1 MAGAKESPRQQMI
14 NLMYLVLTALLA
26 LQVSSSIIDKFLYIK
41 KSLDVTANET
51 KQANDRALQFFQKDT
66 VGVNL
71 KEHENKVQAI
81 KRVQE
86 LTNKRI
92 ELIASLEDLIITQAA
107 KGKDPE
113 TGGPKEPGGGETK
126 IEELFVYKSEG
137 SAGDKKGYVL
147 KRELNTFAAEVAKE
161 VKTFRKDLNE
171 AAEFPPLCLDN
182 KDRKDFQVKKGME
195 LELNKNFSESAFQAT
210 PVAAALAV
218 LSHLKTEVRRYEA
231 KAISTIAQKEI
242 PPAPD
247 KYTAVVALE
256 SAVIASGQKLK
267 GKVFLVASSSKAN
280 MKPKYELSV
289 PVTDEGGFGVIEFTP
304 GGATGKI
311 TGKIVADV
319 GKGPQDFP
327 IEPIDYEVRKPSV
340 RLISGTTRYAV
351 YKGCKHS
358 FDAISELNPF
368 NPNIT
373 VSNVN
378 RLRGNKPTEV
388 VFVPTGKVGEKVNV
402 TITAPGLAQPY
413 KDEMDI
419 LPVPPPD
426 FFVVQGAKRT
436 NINDKPVVA
445 PGQQFK
451 VELTPNEQFLRA
463 MGASEA
469 NYSAVQ
475 VRSIRLLKS
484 DGTPMTGSMGELAG
498 KSRPGMTF
506 EIDAVTTRNGSG
518 GPEPIIKSFYVPV
531 R

>member
-1 MAGAKESPRQQMI
+1 MAGAKETPRQQMI

-41 KSLDVTANET
+41 KSLDLTASET
-51 KQANDRALQFFQKDT
+51 REASNRAFQFFQKDT
-66 VGVNL
+66 VGVNP
-71 KEHENKVQAI
+71 KEHEAKIQAI

-92 ELIASLEDLIITQAA
+92 ELITSMENLIITEAA

-126 IEELFVYKSEG
+126 IEEIFVYKSEA
-137 SAGDKKGYVL
+137 SAGNKKGYLL
-147 KRELNTFAAEVAKE
+147 KRELNSFANEIAKE
-161 VKTFRKDLNE
+161 VKNFRKDLSDN
-171 AAEFPPLCLDN
+171 EFPPLCLDN
-182 KDRKDFQVKKGME
+182 KDRKDFQVKRGME
-195 LELNKNFSESAFQAT
+195 FELNKNFSEAAFQAT

-231 KAISTIAQKEI
+231 KAISSIAQKEI

-280 MKPKYELSV
+280 MKPKYELNV
-289 PVTDEGGFGVIEFTP
+289 PVTDEGGYGVIEFTP
-304 GGATGKI
+304 SGSTGKI

-358 FDAISELNPF
+358 FDVISELNPF
-368 NPNIT
+368 NPNIS

-378 RLRGNKPTEV
+378 RLRGSKPTEV
-388 VFVPTGKVGEKVNV
+388 VFVPTGKVGEKVNITV
-402 TITAPGLAQPY
+402 TAQGLSQPY

-426 FFVVQGAKRT
+426 FFVVQGAKRI
-436 NINDKPVVA
+436 NINEKPIVS

-451 VELTPNEQFLRA
+451 IELKPNEQFLRA
-463 MGASEA
+463 MGATEA
-469 NYSAVQ
+469 NYSPVQ

-484 DGTPMTGSMGELAG
+484 DGTPMSGSMAELAS

-506 EIDAVTTRNGSG
+506 EVDAVTTRNGSG

>member
-1 MAGAKESPRQQMI
+1 MAGAKETPRQQMI

-51 KQANDRALQFFQKDT
+51 KQANDRAFSFYQKDT

-71 KEHENKVQAI
+71 KEHETKIQAI
-81 KRVQE
+81 KRIQE
-86 LTNKRI
+86 ITNKKI
-92 ELIASLEDLIITQAA
+92 ELIGSLENLIITEAA

-147 KRELNTFAAEVAKE
+147 KRELNSFATEIAKE
-161 VKTFRKDLNE
+161 VKNFRKDVNE
-171 AAEFPPLCLDN
+171 AVEFPPLCLDN

-195 LELNKNFSESAFQAT
+195 LELNKNFSEAAFQAT

-231 KAISTIAQKEI
+231 KAIASIAQKEI

-304 GGATGKI
+304 SGNGKI
-311 TGKIVADV
+311 TGKVVADV

-327 IEPIDYEVRKPSV
+327 
-340 RLISGTTRYAV
+340 
-351 YKGCKHS
+351 
-358 FDAISELNPF
+358 
-368 NPNIT
+368 
-373 VSNVN
+373 
-378 RLRGNKPTEV
+378 
-388 VFVPTGKVGEKVNV
+388 
-402 TITAPGLAQPY
+402 
-413 KDEMDI
+413 
-419 LPVPPPD
+419 
-426 FFVVQGAKRT
+426 
-436 NINDKPVVA
+436 
-445 PGQQFK
+445 
-451 VELTPNEQFLRA
+451 
-463 MGASEA
+463 
-469 NYSAVQ
+469 
-475 VRSIRLLKS
+475 
-484 DGTPMTGSMGELAG
+484 
-498 KSRPGMTF
+498 
-506 EIDAVTTRNGSG
+506 
-518 GPEPIIKSFYVPV
+518 
-531 R
+531 

>member
-1 MAGAKESPRQQMI
+1 MAGAKETPRQQMI

-51 KQANDRALQFFQKDT
+51 KQANDRALKFFEKDT

-71 KEHENKVQAI
+71 KEHESKVQSI
-81 KRVQE
+81 RRVQE
-86 LTNKRI
+86 LANKRI
-92 ELIASLEDLIITQAA
+92 ELLVSMENLIIDEAA

-126 IEELFVYKSEG
+126 IEELFVYKTEG
-137 SAGDKKGYVL
+137 ATDKKGYVL
-147 KRELNTFAAEVAKE
+147 KRELNSFAAEVAKE
-161 VKTFRKDLNE
+161 VKAFRKDLNE

-195 LELNKNFSESAFQAT
+195 LEINKNFSEAAFQAT

-218 LSHLKTEVRRYEA
+218 ISHLKTEVRRYEA
-231 KAISTIAQKEI
+231 KAISAIAQKEI
-242 PPAPD
+242 PPTPD

-289 PVTDEGGFGVIEFTP
+289 PVIDEGGMGVIEFTP
-304 GGATGKI
+304 SGNGKI
-311 TGKIVADV
+311 TGKVVADV

-327 IEPIDYEVRKPSV
+327 IDPIDYEIRKPSV
-340 RLISGTTRYAV
+340 RLVSGTTRYAV
-351 YKGCKHS
+351 YKGCKHT
-358 FDAISELNPF
+358 FDVISELNPF

-373 VSNVN
+373 ISNAN
-378 RLRGNKPTEV
+378 RLRGSKPTELS
-388 VFVPTGKVGEKVNV
+388 FVPTGKVGEKVNISV
-402 TITAPGLAQPY
+402 SAQGLSQPY

-419 LPVPPPD
+419 LPVPPPN
-426 FFVVQGAKRT
+426 FLVVQGTTKRI
-436 NINDKPVVA
+436 NINNKPVVA
-445 PGQQFK
+445 PGQLFK
-451 VELTPNEQFLRA
+451 IEIQPDEQFLRA
-463 MGASEA
+463 MGATEA
-469 NYSAVQ
+469 NYSPPT
-475 VRSIRLLKS
+475 VRSVRILKS
-484 DGTPMTGSMGELAG
+484 DGTPMSGSLSELAS
-498 KSRPGMTF
+498 KSRPGMTY
-506 EIDAVTTRNGSG
+506 EIDVVTTRNGSG